1 VLITSYKEDEVIES
15 TIAAAV
21 NHNYPAKYFDVFLAA
36 DQLSP
41 ETIHRLQRYRAHVN
55 EVHFTSGSKARSLN
69 YLLNKID
76 EEEYDVALILDG
88 DNIMEAGFLEKINL
102 AFQSGALA
110 VQGHRTAKNLNTAV
124 AVLDG
129 ISEEINNHL
138 FRKAQ
143 NNLGFSAS
151 LIGSGMAFNFKT
163 LKAIYNKPGIVDNP
177 ACDREVDFELM
188 RTNVPVTFLNDA
200 HVFDEKVST
209 DNVYENQRRR
219 WIESQMMHIGLFF
232 SASGRSAPKTKDFW
246 NKLFINLI
254 PPRLLFVFLLAFVLC
269 IAIIE
274 TVIKR
279 NITNVPL
286 SYWLTLLLL
295 YVLAMLF
302 AIPRKHYSIK
312 TLRALLHLPVI
323 LFSLV
328 KAAFTIRLGRKEF
341 VHTPKTFTGDSE
353 TTEK

>member
-15 TIAAAV
+15 TIAAAI
-21 NHNYPAKYFDVFLAA
+21 NHDYPVGYFDVFLAA
-36 DQLSP
+36 DQLQP
-41 ETIHRLQRYRAHVN
+41 ETISRLQKYRVHIN
-55 EVHFTSGSKARSLN
+55 EVHFTTGSKARSLN
-69 YLLNKID
+69 YLLNSID
-76 EEEYDVALILDG
+76 EEEYNIALVLDG

-102 AFQSGALA
+102 AFQNGAQA

-151 LIGSGMAFNFKT
+151 LIGSGMAFDFKK
-163 LKAIYNKPGIVDNP
+163 LKEIYNKPGIVDNP

-188 RTNVPVTFLNDA
+188 RADVPVIFLNNA
-200 HVFDEKVST
+200 HVLDEKVSSE
-209 DNVYENQRRR
+209 NVYENQRRR
-219 WIESQMMHIGLFF
+219 WIESQLMHIGLFF
-232 SASGRSAPKTKDFW
+232 SPAGRRASKTKNFW

-254 PPRLLFVFLLAFVLC
+254 PPRLIFILLLAFVLLF
-269 IAIIE
+269 AIIE
-274 TVIKR
+274 TVTNR
-279 NITNVPL
+279 NITNIPL
-286 SYWLTLLLL
+286 AYWLVLLLL
-295 YVLAMLF
+295 YVTAMLL
-302 AIPRKHYSIK
+302 AIPRRHYTIA
-312 TLRALLHLPVI
+312 TLRALLHLPLI

-328 KAAFTIRLGRKEF
+328 KAVFTIRLGRKEF
-341 VHTPKTFTGDSE
+341 VHTPKNFTGNSE